1 MLADM
6 VGRMVS
12 PVFVGREA
20 ELGTL
25 SEAFEQARKQAA
37 AAVLLGGEAGG
48 GKTRL
53 VTRFAEDAACTGAH
67 ILVGGCVELST
78 EGLAYA
84 PFTAALRQLVKEMG
98 AGEVAALLPDGAA
111 RDLARLLPEFGE
123 PSGDKETETGRA
135 RLFEQF
141 LTLLER
147 LAERRSVILVIED
160 VHWADRSSR
169 DLIAFLSRNLRTAP
183 VLMIMTYRSD
193 ELHRQHPLRPVLAEL
208 GRVDGVVR
216 LDLPRLSES
225 EVAAQIAGIRG
236 DVPEFA
242 LVKKVYQRSEGIPL
256 FVEALMERDDD
267 CSVPESLQDLIIG
280 SVERLPEE
288 TQRVLR
294 IAAAGGNRVGHELLA
309 AVTDLSDV
317 DLENALRPAI
327 AGNVIQVADGRAY
340 AFRHSLI
347 REAVHE
353 EMLPG
358 EHNRIHARF
367 AEAIDR
373 DRRLVPHGRAAIEIA
388 HHWFS
393 ARDHLWAL
401 ISAWE
406 ASAKAAN
413 AFAYTEQIQ
422 LLERVLSLWDRVPD
436 AAERIGVDH
445 TTVLELAS
453 EAAVISGDTDRGLKF
468 VKGAL
473 AELDETAQPE
483 RVAQLLVRRSQLKSD
498 KGKRGGLDDLRYAER
513 LVPVPGAARV
523 QVLTRLSSWL
533 MFINETVE
541 GTALTREALRIA
553 REIGDPCQEAELL
566 TNLALGQSLAGD
578 LEATLLTNERAME
591 IGESLGS
598 GRIVLRAMANNVDAL
613 NNLGRS
619 EQAVKLALDGET
631 TSRKYGRYRV
641 SGAFLANNRAEALE
655 ALGRWDEAVGAI
667 DQALASGPIPRIR
680 GHLLRVRGDVAAGR
694 GEVDLLERVLIEVG
708 ALHGG
713 EMSEFAQEWMTNT
726 RLLIEFHLLRGKP
739 LEALKATEHILSISS
754 TPHSSK
760 PMLGWRALAQ
770 SRLVCE
776 TAAVAAP
783 ELAEAVRARADA
795 LAPSMTSDGPIA
807 DAYRLMSR
815 GDFDEAAAAWERLG
829 RPHPRARS
837 LTQAAA
843 AVARAGDREG
853 ASARLREAHPIAH
866 ALGARPLL
874 TEIEALA
881 RRVGTVLSTAPS
893 ADGQNGQAGAG
904 HNVPAGQQ
912 GLAVADLTPRELEV
926 LRLVAQGR
934 SNRDIAGELFISAK
948 TVSVHVSNILGKLG
962 VSTRGEAAAAA
973 HRLSMLA

>member
-37 AAVLLGGEAGG
+37 SAVLLGGEAGG

-53 VTRFAEDAACTGAH
+53 VTRFAEEAACTGAH
-67 ILVGGCVELST
+67 VLVGGCVELST

-98 AGEVAALLPDGAA
+98 ATEVAALLPDGAA

-147 LAERRSVILVIED
+147 LAERRPVILVIED

-183 VLMIMTYRSD
+183 VLVIMTYRSD

-267 CSVPESLQDLIIG
+267 CSVPESLQDLIIS

-288 TQRVLR
+288 TQHVLR

-327 AGNVIQVADGRAY
+327 ARNVIQVADGRAY
-340 AFRHSLI
+340 VFRHSLI
-347 REAVHE
+347 REAVHD

-367 AEAIDR
+367 AEEIDR
-373 DRRLVPHGRAAIEIA
+373 DRKLVPPGRAAIEIA
-388 HHWFS
+388 HHWYS
-393 ARDHLWAL
+393 ARDNLWAL

-406 ASAKAAN
+406 ASGKAAN

-436 AAERIGVDH
+436 ASERIGVDH

-473 AELDETAQPE
+473 AELDENTHAE
-483 RVAQLLVRRSQLKSD
+483 RVAQLLVRRAQLKID
-498 KGKRGGLDDLRYAER
+498 KGRRGGLDDLRYAER
-513 LVPVPGAARV
+513 LVTSPSAARA
-523 QVLTRLSSWL
+523 QVLARLGSFL
-533 MFINETVE
+533 MFTHQTVE
-541 GTALTREALRIA
+541 GSDLTREALGIA
-553 REIGDPCQEAELL
+553 RDIGDECLEADLL

-591 IGESLGS
+591 IGKSLGS
-598 GRIVLRAMANNVDAL
+598 GRIVLRAMSNNVDTL

-619 EQAVKLALDGET
+619 EQAVALALEGEAMA
-631 TSRKYGRYRV
+631 KQYGRYRV
-641 SGAFLANNRAEALE
+641 SGAFTANNRAEALE
-655 ALGRWDEAVGAI
+655 ALGRWDEALEVI
-667 DQALASGPIPRIR
+667 EHALAMEPIPRTR
-680 GHLLRVRGDVAAGR
+680 GHLMRVRGEIAAGR
-694 GEVDLLERVLIEVG
+694 GETELLERVLGEVG
-708 ALHGG
+708 ALHG
-713 EMSEFAQEWMTNT
+713 EPDEYAQEWMINL
-726 RLLIEFHLLRGKP
+726 RLRVELHLLHGRP
-739 LEALKATEHILSISS
+739 VDALKAIEELLPASGNK
-754 TPHSSK
+754 HSSK
-760 PMLGWRALAQ
+760 AMLGWRAMAQ
-770 SRLVCE
+770 ARVACDA
-776 TAAVAAP
+776 AAVAAP
-783 ELAEAVRARADA
+783 EFAREVWAKTEA
-795 LAPSMTSDGPIA
+795 LAGTMTCDGPVA
-807 DAYRLMSR
+807 DAYRLMSS
-815 GDFDEAAAAWERLG
+815 GDFDAAAAAWDRLG
-829 RPHPRARS
+829 RPYPRARS

-843 AVARAGDREG
+843 VAAKAGDREE
-853 ASARLREAHPIAH
+853 ASERLREAYAIAET
-866 ALGARPLL
+866 LGARPLL
-874 TEIEALA
+874 TEIEALG
-881 RRVGTVLSTAPS
+881 RRVGAVLTEAPGVTA
-893 ADGQNGQAGAG
+893 
-904 HNVPAGQQ
+904 V
-912 GLAVADLTPRELEV
+912 AVADLTPRELEV
-926 LRLVAQGR
+926 LRLVALGR
-934 SNRDIAGELFISAK
+934 SNRDIAAELFISAK

-973 HRLSMLA
+973 YRLSLLG